1 MDEGT
6 QRCPTPSHA
15 RGFGIG
21 KKNCAWHHCA
31 PPGTDTPALNL
42 QVHSSKVRCAGAGS
56 PQAPWWVHGPPGEV
70 SGCRSCITE
79 SRWGH
84 SHPAEGA
91 LQEGLYND
99 EAPGQDQRMRTSHM
113 EAEGG

>member
-1 MDEGT
+1 MAPLCSSWDRHTCT
-6 QRCPTPSHA
+6 Q
-15 RGFGIG
+15 
-21 KKNCAWHHCA
+21 
-31 PPGTDTPALNL
+31 PAGAQL
-42 QVHSSKVRCAGAGS
+42 QGEVRSAGS
-56 PQAPWWVHGPPGEV
+56 PQALWWVHGPPGEV
-70 SGCRSCITE
+70 SGCRPCITE